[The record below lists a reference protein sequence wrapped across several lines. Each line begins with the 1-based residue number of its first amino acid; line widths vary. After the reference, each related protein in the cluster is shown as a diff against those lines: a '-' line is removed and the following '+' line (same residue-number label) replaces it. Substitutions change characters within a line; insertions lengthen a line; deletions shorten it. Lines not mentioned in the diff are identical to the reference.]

1 MQSSENNTHP
11 LRLERKDGRVQVL
24 FEGHLIADSDDVV
37 VLREADMAPVFY
49 FPRQD
54 VEMVVLRKNDIVT
67 QCPYKGAATH
77 FTVMRDAKII
87 ERFAWS
93 YEQPK
98 SEVFGIGDRIAFYP
112 EHVEFREIAAAPG
125 ESRAVDTD
133 ADPRVDEVVQH
144 TDSGSGASQKEHWE
158 SNVSDPEDDETPDAP
173 DSPPYRG
180 VGSI

>member
-1 MQSSENNTHP
+1 MQPTQNQPHP
-11 LRLERKDGRVQVL
+11 LRLQRKAGRVQVL

-37 VLREADMAPVFY
+37 VLSEADLAPVFY

-54 VEMVVLRKNDIVT
+54 VEMEKLVKNDIVT
-67 QCPYKGAATH
+67 HCPYKGDAQH
-77 FTVMRDAKII
+77 FTVLRDGVII

-93 YEQPK
+93 YERPK

-112 EHVEFREIAAAPG
+112 EHVDFREIAALPG
-125 ESRAVDTD
+125 ESRAVDAD
-133 ADPRVDEVVQH
+133 ADPRVDEIVQH

-158 SNVSDPEDDETPDAP
+158 ANVSEPEDDETPDAP

>member
-1 MQSSENNTHP
+1 MQPTQNQPHP
-11 LRLERKDGRVQVL
+11 LRLQRKAGRVQVL

-37 VLREADMAPVFY
+37 VLSEADLAPVFY

-54 VEMVVLRKNDIVT
+54 VEMEKLVKNDIVT
-67 QCPYKGAATH
+67 HCPYKGDAQH
-77 FTVMRDAKII
+77 FTVLRDGVII

-93 YEQPK
+93 YERPK

-112 EHVEFREIAAAPG
+112 EHVDFREIAALPG
-125 ESRAVDTD
+125 ESRAVDAD
-133 ADPRVDEVVQH
+133 ADPRVDEIVQH

-158 SNVSDPEDDETPDAP
+158 ANVSEPELRDDEDPGG
-173 DSPPYRG
+173 PPYRG

>member
-1 MQSSENNTHP
+1 MQPTQNQPHP
-11 LRLERKDGRVQVL
+11 LRLQRKAGRVQVL

-37 VLREADMAPVFY
+37 VLSEADLAPVFY

-54 VEMVVLRKNDIVT
+54 VEMEVLRQNDIVT
-67 QCPYKGAATH
+67 HCPYKGDATH

-93 YEQPK
+93 YERPK

-112 EHVEFREIAAAPG
+112 EHVDFREIAALPG
-125 ESRAVDTD
+125 ESRAVDAD
-133 ADPRVDEVVQH
+133 ADPRVDEIVQH

-158 SNVSDPEDDETPDAP
+158 ANVSEPEDDETPDAP

>member
-1 MQSSENNTHP
+1 MQPIENTTHP
-11 LRLERKDGRVQVL
+11 LRLERKNGRVQVL
-24 FEGHLIADSDDVV
+24 FEGHLIADSGDVV
-37 VLREADMAPVFY
+37 VLWETGLAPVFY

-54 VEMVVLRKNDIVT
+54 VEMEKLRQNDIVT
-67 QCPYKGAATH
+67 HCPHKGEATH
-77 FTVMRDAKII
+77 FTVLRDGVMV

-98 SEVFGIGDRIAFYP
+98 SEVFGIGDRIAFYS
-112 EHVEFREIAAAPG
+112 EHVEFREIAAAPD
-125 ESRAVDTD
+125 ENRAVSD
-133 ADPRVDEVVQH
+133 ADPRVDEVIQH

-158 SNVSDPEDDETPDAP
+158 ANVSDPEDDETPDAP

>member
-1 MQSSENNTHP
+1 MQPTQNQPHP
-11 LRLERKDGRVQVL
+11 LRLQRKAGRVQVL

-37 VLREADMAPVFY
+37 VLSEADLAPVFY

-54 VEMVVLRKNDIVT
+54 VEMEVLRQNDIVT
-67 QCPYKGAATH
+67 HCPYKGDATH

-112 EHVEFREIAAAPG
+112 EHVDFHEIAATPG
-125 ESRAVDTD
+125 EPRVVPSD

-158 SNVSDPEDDETPDAP
+158 ANVSEPELRDDEDPDG
-173 DSPPYRG
+173 PPYRG

>member
-1 MQSSENNTHP
+1 MPSTDNNDHP
-11 LRLERKDGRVQVL
+11 LGLQRKAGRVQVL
-24 FEGHLIADSDDVV
+24 FEGHLVADSDDVV
-37 VLREADMAPVFY
+37 VLNEADLAPVFY
-49 FPRQD
+49 FPKDD
-54 VEMVVLRKNDIVT
+54 VEMAVLTRNDIVT
-67 QCPYKGAATH
+67 HCPYKGEASHYTI
-77 FTVMRDAKII
+77 MRDRQII

-125 ESRAVDTD
+125 EHRSVAAD
-133 ADPRVDEVVQH
+133 ADPRVDEVIQH
-144 TDSGSGASQKEHWE
+144 TDSGSGSSQKDHWE
-158 SNVSDPEDDETPDAP
+158 PNVSEPEDDDTPDGP